1 MTDILKR
8 LTDYIAQCPSAN
20 GRTFHEMDEEVLI
33 AQSAD
38 EIAKLRAALRKIA
51 AIEDEHINVPKTNE
65 GANLWACLAMC
76 VELAETA
83 LEEKKDD

>member
-8 LTDYIAQCPSAN
+8 LTDYIAQCPSAI

-38 EIAKLRAALRKIA
+38 EIAKLRAALQKIA
-51 AIEDEHINVPKTNE
+51 NIKDGNIWGPEDV
-65 GANLWACLAMC
+65 WVCLDRS
-76 VELAETA
+76 VEVAEAA
-83 LEEKKDD
+83 LEEKADGPV

>member
-8 LTDYIAQCPSAN
+8 LTDYIAKCPSAI

-38 EIAKLRAALRKIA
+38 EIVKLRTALRSIAANTCCDKCQEAALVARAAL
-51 AIEDEHINVPKTNE
+51 
-65 GANLWACLAMC
+65 G
-76 VELAETA
+76 
-83 LEEKKDD
+83 EKKDVATD